1 MNSRRHSS
9 VGPLG
14 QTIVCIAIVCFTAP
28 AMAASVSYQ
37 VTDLADT
44 TPGQDLWRI
53 DYLVSGPLSQDNQI
67 NLLFLP
73 SVFSDVNLVSNSAQ
87 AQIDV
92 APVIQPDI
100 GLPADGE
107 LTLTALTELD
117 AKFKGHVEV
126 NVVWSGT
133 GKPGAQSFEVLD
145 SSFNVSASGQT
156 TAVSSV
162 PEPDMAWLMLSG
174 LGITGLILRRR

>member
-1 MNSRRHSS
+1 MNSRRHTSAR
-9 VGPLG
+9 PLG
-14 QTIVCIAIVCFTAP
+14 QTIACMVITCLTAP

-37 VTDLADT
+37 ATDLVDT
-44 TPGQDLWRI
+44 TPGQDLWQI
-53 DYLVSGPLSQDNQI
+53 DYVVSGPLSQDNQI
-67 NLLFLP
+67 NLLFSP
-73 SVFSDVNLVSNSAQ
+73 SVFSNVALMSNSAP

-100 GLPADGE
+100 GLPAVGE
-107 LTLTALTELD
+107 LTLTALTALD
-117 AKFKGHVEV
+117 AKFKGHVGV
-126 NVVWSGT
+126 NVVWSGA

-145 SSFNVSASGQT
+145 SSFNVSATGQT